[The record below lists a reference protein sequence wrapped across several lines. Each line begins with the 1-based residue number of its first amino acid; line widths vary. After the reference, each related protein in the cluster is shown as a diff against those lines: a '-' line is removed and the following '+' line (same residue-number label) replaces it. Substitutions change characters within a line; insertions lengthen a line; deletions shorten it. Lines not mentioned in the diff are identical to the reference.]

1 MEECKDN
8 AMKVLQINAIYGAK
22 STGIITKEIHE
33 MLETSGATSIVVAPQ
48 YVGEKPRN
56 GYRIGNVLDYKYHAL
71 MTRIFGRQAYSSK
84 ISTRRFIRFLKRIK
98 PDIIHLHNIH
108 GNYINFNML
117 FKYVAEADV
126 AVVITLHDCWYFTG
140 KCFHYMEEQC
150 EKWKTECCKCVRN
163 KKDVCSWFWDSS
175 RKVFRDKKSHLL
187 SVDNL
192 RIVGPSQWI
201 CDEVKQSFL
210 GEKEIICIPNG
221 IDTNVFRVKDT
232 DFRKK
237 HSLENKFII
246 MGMADKWLHKKNV
259 FTVNEILKSLGA
271 EDVIVLVGVELHD
284 MPYHSKK
291 IIAIPYISDRDYLA
305 DLYNEADVFVNL
317 TLADTFP
324 TVNMEAICCGTPVVT
339 YDVGGSAEIIDEMT
353 GVAVPVGD
361 TQRLLSAIKE
371 VKEKEFRKC
380 SEIGKIRFSK
390 EKCYDAYKKLYYR
403 ILDEKNERGIL

>member
-1 MEECKDN
+1 M
-8 AMKVLQINAIYGAK
+8 
-22 STGIITKEIHE
+22 
-33 MLETSGATSIVVAPQ
+33 
-48 YVGEKPRN
+48 
-56 GYRIGNVLDYKYHAL
+56 
-71 MTRIFGRQAYSSK
+71 SS
-84 ISTRRFIRFLKRIK
+84 
-98 PDIIHLHNIH
+98 
-108 GNYINFNML
+108 
-117 FKYVAEADV
+117 
-126 AVVITLHDCWYFTG
+126 
-140 KCFHYMEEQC
+140 
-150 EKWKTECCKCVRN
+150 
-163 KKDVCSWFWDSS
+163 CS
-175 RKVFRDKKSHLL
+175 
-187 SVDNL
+187 
-192 RIVGPSQWI
+192 
-201 CDEVKQSFL
+201 
-210 GEKEIICIPNG
+210 
-221 IDTNVFRVKDT
+221 
-232 DFRKK
+232 
-237 HSLENKFII
+237 
-246 MGMADKWLHKKNV
+246 
-259 FTVNEILKSLGA
+259 VNEILKSLGA

-284 MPYHSKK
+284 MPYDSKK